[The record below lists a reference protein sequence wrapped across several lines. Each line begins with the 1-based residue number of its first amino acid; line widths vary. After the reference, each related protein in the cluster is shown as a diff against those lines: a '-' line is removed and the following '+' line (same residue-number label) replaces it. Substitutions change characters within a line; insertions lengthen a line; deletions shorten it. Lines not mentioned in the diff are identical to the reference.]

1 MSHHEQHWLIQE
13 EMLCY
18 FIRYMMMTFA
28 RSKHQSRQM
37 CLNFL
42 NTTHKNIKFTIEIEQ
57 AQKLQFLDVLITKRG
72 INRDNKNFLKV

>member
-1 MSHHEQHWLIQE
+1 
-13 EMLCY
+13 
-18 FIRYMMMTFA
+18 
-28 RSKHQSRQM
+28 M

-57 AQKLQFLDVLITKRG
+57 DQKLQFLDVLITKRG